1 MQMKKLDYAIV
12 RNIIAFTFFTV
23 SSTIFC
29 DLSYASE
36 QPQLGNRYKIIRPV
50 YLMAV
55 YDSLN
60 NRQVSKETAHA
71 YLHSMRYYKKSSV
84 AFQCEVPVG
93 TIMTIIGQVP
103 KVWYLL
109 FSANQYFVRLD
120 PDLSRGLD
128 VILQLDR
135 GVEGSLDG
143 LNPELFSLP

>member
-1 MQMKKLDYAIV
+1 MKKLDYAIV

-60 NRQVSKETAHA
+60 NRQVSKETARA

-143 LNPELFSLP
+143 LNPELFILP